1 MKKLLPNMLSPD
13 PRELQKSIEVQL
25 LRSSVFLATALN
37 HVEQDQKWQSLTEW
51 VTSVHIGRQQQKI
64 GTTDV

>member
-37 HVEQDQKWQSLTEW
+37 HMEQDQKWQSLTE
-51 VTSVHIGRQQQKI
+51 
-64 GTTDV
+64 